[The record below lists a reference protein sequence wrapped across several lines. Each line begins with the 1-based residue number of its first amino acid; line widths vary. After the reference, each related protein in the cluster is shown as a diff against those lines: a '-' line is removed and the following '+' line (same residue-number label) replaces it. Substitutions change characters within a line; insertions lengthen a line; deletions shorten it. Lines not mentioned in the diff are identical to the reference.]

1 MDRWNWKLESKCGKD
16 PDILAVMRSGLWDPF
31 FDEKDEQDKLWIE
44 RYCEDCPVIYECR
57 GGGKHE
63 LGAWGGKPSRAR
75 HYQNS
80 VNEAKILE
88 FLAQT
93 TIQLPDTQSD
103 PNEVPKDDCA

>member
-1 MDRWNWKLESKCGKD
+1 MNWKLQSKCGND
-16 PDILAVMRSGLWDPF
+16 PNILEIMKTHHWDPF
-31 FDEKDEQDKLWIE
+31 FDEKAPEDKEWIKQ
-44 RYCEDCPVIYECR
+44 YCANCPVLIECR
-57 GGGKHE
+57 GAGKFE

-93 TIQLPDTQSD
+93 KIQLPDKPSVPT
-103 PNEVPKDDCA
+103 EVRGDDCA